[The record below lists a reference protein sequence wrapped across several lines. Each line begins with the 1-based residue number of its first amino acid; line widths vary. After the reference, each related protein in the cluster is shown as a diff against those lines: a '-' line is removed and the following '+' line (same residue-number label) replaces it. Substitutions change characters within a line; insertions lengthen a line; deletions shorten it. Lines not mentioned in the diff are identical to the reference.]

1 MKRTDGRTSNKLRPV
16 EIIRNYIEHAEGS
29 ALIKVGK
36 TEVICTASV
45 EEEVPRWLA
54 EAEQGW
60 VTAEYAMLPRATHTR
75 SRRES
80 KAGKQGGR
88 TLEIQRLIGRS
99 LRSVVDLKALP
110 QLSIYIDADVIK
122 ADGGTRTASI
132 TGCYV
137 ALYDALSHLRNE
149 KVIKTIPVTNM
160 VAATSVGII
169 NGEPLLDLSYEED
182 SKADVDMNVVM
193 TSNNKFV
200 EVQGTAEKEPYT
212 KEELDHMLVLATSG
226 IEQLICIQKK
236 VLEIT

>member
-1 MKRTDGRTSNKLRPV
+1 MKRTDGRLPDELRPV

-45 EEEVPRWLA
+45 EEGVPRWLS
-54 EAEQGW
+54 EVEQGW
-60 VTAEYAMLPRATHTR
+60 VTAEYAMLPRATNTR

-99 LRSVVDLKALP
+99 LRSVIDLKTLP
-110 QLSIYIDADVIK
+110 QLTIYIDADVIK

-132 TGCYV
+132 TGCFV
-137 ALYDALSHLRNE
+137 ALYDAISYLQKE
-149 KVIKTIPVTNM
+149 KTIAKSPITDI

-169 NGEPLLDLSYEED
+169 DGKAALDLSYEED

-193 TSNNKFV
+193 TSSSKFI
-200 EVQGTAEKEPYT
+200 EVQGTAEKEPFD
-212 KEELDHMLVLATSG
+212 K
-226 IEQLICIQKK
+226 EQLETMLSLASNGIKQLIQKQK
-236 VLEIT
+236 ETLGIA